1 MMNKAQFLNR
11 FERQPDG
18 AWTCIKPMKIDGPN
32 GPFMIKAGASF
43 SPGALLLGI
52 ELAKELDKMAA
63 EQRLDSNSLVR
74 AA

>member
-1 MMNKAQFLNR
+1 MMTKAQFLNR

-18 AWTCIKPMKIDGPN
+18 AWTCTKPIKIDGPN
-32 GPFMIKAGASF
+32 GSFMIKAGARF
-43 SPGALLLGI
+43 GPGALLLGV
-52 ELAKELDKMAA
+52 ELDKELDKMAA

>member
-1 MMNKAQFLNR
+1 
-11 FERQPDG
+11 
-18 AWTCIKPMKIDGPN
+18 
-32 GPFMIKAGASF
+32 
-43 SPGALLLGI
+43 LLLGI